1 LHGDVQMKNYIE
13 EHSNAML
20 NLIGE
25 LVNIDSGTYDKDGVD
40 KVGNV
45 LIEEYMK
52 LDFHID
58 RYSEKMYGDNL
69 VIRHKDAV
77 EPEILIIAH
86 LDTVFSKGT
95 AIKRPFRQE
104 NNYAYGPGIIDMK
117 SSHVCTLFALK
128 ALIACNSKGYKNIEL
143 ILNTDEEIGSVCSR
157 RLIEKVA
164 STKKF
169 ALIMEPAFSGAVV
182 TARKGGGKYHLK
194 IKGKSAHAGIEPDQG
209 ISAIDEL
216 GYKILKLH
224 RLTNY
229 SKGIRVH
236 VGLVSGGTSI
246 NTIAPYA
253 EASIDLR
260 VETMEQAT
268 FIEDEIKR
276 ICSKSDVPGT
286 HLELS
291 GTITR
296 PPMIPNSASKS
307 LFSLVQQ
314 VAKELGFDLSAEKR
328 GGKSDGN
335 LTAAMGIATVDGLG
349 PVGGKAHTEDEYLY
363 IPSLMERTLLLAK
376 IIDRLSRE

>member
-1 LHGDVQMKNYIE
+1 MKNYIE

-20 NLIGE
+20 NLIEE

-40 KVGNV
+40 KVANV

-69 VIRHKDAV
+69 VICHKDAV

-104 NNYAYGPGIIDMK
+104 NNCAYGPGIIDMK

-164 STKKF
+164 RTKKF
-169 ALIMEPAFSGAVV
+169 ALIMEPTFSGAVV

-209 ISAIDEL
+209 ISAIEEL
-216 GYKILKLH
+216 GHKILKLH

-229 SKGIRVH
+229 SKGISVN

-253 EASIDLR
+253 EASIDVR